1 MQLLLLQIREPV
13 FTNEGN
19 PYYYK
24 SGQLLQIMTDL
35 LQIRATF
42 TNRYA
47 AEVRESRMTQ
57 KTMLNLW
64 NFKYL
69 L

>member
-42 TNRYA
+42 TNRCA
-47 AEVRESRMTQ
+47 AEVRESRYDSESHVKFME
-57 KTMLNLW
+57 
-64 NFKYL
+64 F
-69 L
+69 